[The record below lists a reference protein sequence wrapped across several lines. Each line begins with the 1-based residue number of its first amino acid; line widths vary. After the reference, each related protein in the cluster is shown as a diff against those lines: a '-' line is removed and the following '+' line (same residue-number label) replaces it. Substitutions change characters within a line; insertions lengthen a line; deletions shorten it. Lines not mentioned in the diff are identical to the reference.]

1 MARQELLTEAQRKA
15 FYELPEHISDRDAIR
30 YYTLSDEE
38 LKIIRQQ
45 RGAANRLG
53 FAIQIAYLRF
63 PGRPLASGEK
73 IPEYLVQVI
82 ANQIGII
89 PSAIH
94 NYAKG
99 RDETRREHLSKIR
112 KEFYFRSFTIQ
123 EYRELAQWLLPTALG
138 TDKGYLLVEA
148 LIIEMRKRK
157 IILPAM
163 YAVEHLAWAVR
174 ERAQRRTFK
183 QLVQG
188 LSPHQ
193 ERQLN
198 QLLYVSQPGKQSD
211 LSWLRQSPGVVS
223 IKNFHE
229 LMDRLEYIQRLDLP
243 LDNGREIHQN
253 RLLQMAREGSRY
265 STQHLSRFHTLK
277 RHATLMA
284 FLIHI
289 YAFLTDQGL
298 HMSEKLIG
306 RIFNRGEKIHKE
318 SFQKDGKA
326 INEKVRLYAMV
337 GKALI
342 EAKEENLD

>member
-1 MARQELLTEAQRKA
+1 
-15 FYELPEHISDRDAIR
+15 
-30 YYTLSDEE
+30 
-38 LKIIRQQ
+38 
-45 RGAANRLG
+45 
-53 FAIQIAYLRF
+53 
-63 PGRPLASGEK
+63 
-73 IPEYLVQVI
+73 
-82 ANQIGII
+82 
-89 PSAIH
+89 
-94 NYAKG
+94 
-99 RDETRREHLSKIR
+99 
-112 KEFYFRSFTIQ
+112 
-123 EYRELAQWLLPTALG
+123 
-138 TDKGYLLVEA
+138 
-148 LIIEMRKRK
+148 MRKRK

-193 ERQLN
+193 ERQLD

-211 LSWLRQSPGVVS
+211 LSWLRQPPGVVS

-229 LMDRLEYIQRLDLP
+229 LMDRLEYIQRLALP

-326 INEKVRLYAMV
+326 INEKVRLYARV

-342 EAKEENLD
+342 EAKEENLDPFESLQSIISWEQFIQTVEQAEELARLVEFDYLDLLDNYYGQLRKFAPRLLKTYVFQASHASQSLLQAIELLREANDLKKRKIPEIAPTNFIKQKWTKHIFKEDGIVAGSLKVHIHFACFYI

>member
-1 MARQELLTEAQRKA
+1 
-15 FYELPEHISDRDAIR
+15 
-30 YYTLSDEE
+30 
-38 LKIIRQQ
+38 
-45 RGAANRLG
+45 
-53 FAIQIAYLRF
+53 
-63 PGRPLASGEK
+63 
-73 IPEYLVQVI
+73 
-82 ANQIGII
+82 
-89 PSAIH
+89 
-94 NYAKG
+94 
-99 RDETRREHLSKIR
+99 
-112 KEFYFRSFTIQ
+112 
-123 EYRELAQWLLPTALG
+123 
-138 TDKGYLLVEA
+138 
-148 LIIEMRKRK
+148 MRKRK

-174 ERAQRRTFK
+174 ERVQRRTFK

-193 ERQLN
+193 ERQLD

-211 LSWLRQSPGVVS
+211 LSWLRQPPGVVS

-229 LMDRLEYIQRLDLP
+229 LMDRLEYIQRLALP

-306 RIFNRGEKIHKE
+306 RILIVARKYIKKVFKRMEKPLMKKYDCMQE
-318 SFQKDGKA
+318 
-326 INEKVRLYAMV
+326 
-337 GKALI
+337 
-342 EAKEENLD
+342 